1 MEQGDESMIKPE
13 DFYTP
18 NELPNK
24 QSTNAMWQSIRRSS
38 SRDRTEPMLVKDR
51 RSFLYGMA
59 ATVLLGLAL
68 VGAWTIARQTFENSQ
83 PQPLRLEQA
92 YVSAIHEFER
102 VMPSVNVN
110 TVQYSRGAGQLS
122 QRHAQLRLVDAAITE
137 LRRQTNGTDLSP
149 LKRERLRD
157 LYSKKLQILQ
167 QMIEEGEI
175 EL

>member
-1 MEQGDESMIKPE
+1 
-13 DFYTP
+13 
-18 NELPNK
+18 
-24 QSTNAMWQSIRRSS
+24 
-38 SRDRTEPMLVKDR
+38 MLVNDR

-68 VGAWTIARQTFENSQ
+68 VGAWTIAQQAFENSR
-83 PQPLRLEQA
+83 PQPLRLEEA
-92 YVSAIHEFER
+92 YVSAIHEFEL
-102 VMPSVNVN
+102 VVPSVDVN
-110 TVQYSRGAGQLS
+110 TAQYSRDTGQLS

-149 LKRERLRD
+149 MKRERLRD
-157 LYSKKLQILQ
+157 LYSRKLQILQ

>member
-1 MEQGDESMIKPE
+1 MIKPE
-13 DFYTP
+13 DFYTSD
-18 NELPNK
+18 ELPDK
-24 QSTNAMWQSIRRSS
+24 KRTNAMWQFIRRSS
-38 SRDRTEPMLVKDR
+38 SRLRTEPMLVRDW

-59 ATVLLGLAL
+59 ATVVLGLAL
-68 VGAWTIARQTFENSQ
+68 VGAWTIARQTLENSQ

-102 VMPSVNVN
+102 VIPSVKVN
-110 TVQYSRGAGQLS
+110 TAQYSRDAGQFS
-122 QRHAQLRLVDAAITE
+122 QRHAQLMLVDAAITE

-149 LKRERLRD
+149 MKRERLRD
-157 LYSKKLQILQ
+157 LYRKKLQILQ